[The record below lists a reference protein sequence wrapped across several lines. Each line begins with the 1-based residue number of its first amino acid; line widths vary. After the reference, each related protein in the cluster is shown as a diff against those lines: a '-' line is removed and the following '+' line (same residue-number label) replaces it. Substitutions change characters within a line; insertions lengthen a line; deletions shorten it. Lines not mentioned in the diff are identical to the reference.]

1 MKELGKV
8 LDKALVEAVDSSMHG
23 KPSLRDVAISVGKDV
38 CTWPAAFL
46 HLTSSLNLRD
56 GPQLAK
62 LEVQLGIMIS
72 LITRNSYA
80 ANVMW
85 ALDNLVPLA
94 EPPNE
99 PPHTTGCRRASC
111 KKTLA
116 RSSPSLHTHIEHRQ
130 GP

>member
-62 LEVQLGIMIS
+62 LPSRELTYSTNGKGNSLSQLPLDGI
-72 LITRNSYA
+72 
-80 ANVMW
+80 
-85 ALDNLVPLA
+85 
-94 EPPNE
+94 
-99 PPHTTGCRRASC
+99 C
-111 KKTLA
+111 
-116 RSSPSLHTHIEHRQ
+116 
-130 GP
+130 